1 MIRSENFEDYYIYKS
16 WPKLGVLSIAVI
28 RSENLE
34 KYFYIGD
41 SLPKF
46 EGSTILVIRYRG
58 LGGIYHSGDL
68 WG

>member
-1 MIRSENFEDYYIYKS
+1 MIRSEIFEDYYIYES

-28 RSENLE
+28 RSKSLG

-46 EGSTILVIRYRG
+46 EGSTIVVIRYRG
-58 LGGIYHSGDL
+58 LGGIYYSGDL
-68 WG
+68 WL